1 MENSVNGKSTFG
13 LYHFPVFVHL
23 FSIVVVVAFM
33 FITSLFIFTFAED
46 IVLDAVMGGGSDV
59 TYVYETMGD

>member
-33 FITSLFIFTFAED
+33 LSHHYLFLHLLRI
-46 IVLDAVMGGGSDV
+46 LYWMLMMGGGSDV